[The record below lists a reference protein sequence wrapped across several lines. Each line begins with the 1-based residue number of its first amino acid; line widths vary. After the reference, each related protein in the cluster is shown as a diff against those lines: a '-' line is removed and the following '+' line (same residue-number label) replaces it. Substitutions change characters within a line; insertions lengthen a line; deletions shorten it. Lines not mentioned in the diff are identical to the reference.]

1 MSGYRSIDAFAIC
14 EIRSQ
19 QDPKHNHIRH
29 CNKERIEFSPVTE
42 GVHIKQIGEIYLYET
57 G

>member
-29 CNKERIEFSPVTE
+29 CNKERIEFSPVIE
-42 GVHIKQIGEIYLYET
+42 AVHIKQIGESYLYET